1 MFDQST
7 AYDAIELFGLT
18 ENGTDDLIIPN
29 DDELRDQIV
38 LETFETLIG
47 GLQGTGLASEIE
59 PLAHGLATLLQR
71 RATTLAEQ
79 ADKHKR
85 QIQGLIEAQDGSEVA
100 EMELEKTSSRFE
112 TLWEKAEALKI
123 MAEKAAQ
130 CYEIETGQAYTPVTG
145 SRTTKDAQATGA
157 VFEAKELLNR
167 HDREQAERNKVEG
180 PKIAITGDAEAKDCR
195 EIYRILD
202 QTFAKYPDMVLC
214 HKGHGKGVERIAA
227 TWARNNKVRQIL
239 FRPNWQGHGK
249 AAPFKANDAILAAK
263 PIGVLIFGGNGVA
276 INLGQ
281 KAEEKGIKVGQF
293 NAE

>member
-1 MFDQST
+1 MLDQVT
-7 AYDAIELFGLT
+7 PYDEIALFGLT
-18 ENGTDDLIIPN
+18 ENGPDDLIIPN
-29 DDELRDQIV
+29 DHELRDQIV

-71 RATTLAEQ
+71 RATALSAQ

-100 EMELEKTSSRFE
+100 EMELDKTTRRFE
-112 TLWEKAEALKI
+112 ILWEKADALTI

-130 CYEIETGQAYTPVTG
+130 CYETQTGQAYTPVTG
-145 SRTTKDAQATGA
+145 SRTSKDARASGA
-157 VFEAKELLNR
+157 VFEANELLNK
-167 HDREQAERNKVEG
+167 HDREMAERNTVTG
-180 PKIAITGDAEAKDCR
+180 PKIAITGDADAKDCR

-202 QTFAKYPDMVLC
+202 QTRAKHPQMVLC

-227 TWARNNKVRQIL
+227 TWARNNRVDQIL
-239 FRPNWQGHGK
+239 FRPNWAGHGK
-249 AAPFKANDAILAAK
+249 AAPFKANDAIIAAK

-276 INLGQ
+276 MSLGQ
-281 KAEEKGIKVGQF
+281 KAEAKGIKVGQF
-293 NAE
+293 DAK